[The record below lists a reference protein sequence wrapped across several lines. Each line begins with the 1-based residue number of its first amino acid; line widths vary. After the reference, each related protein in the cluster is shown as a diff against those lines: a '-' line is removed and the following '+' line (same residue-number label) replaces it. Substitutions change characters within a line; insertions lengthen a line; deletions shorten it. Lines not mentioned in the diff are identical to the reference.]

1 MLRRIIISVLAA
13 LALCGTGLYA
23 QTGHGDARR
32 GNRQFAREKWAEADI
47 SYRKALVKDSL
58 SFANNYNLADNL
70 YRQGATEEAAKYMDK
85 AIELSEGQ
93 ERDGDA
99 YFNRGDFAMSA
110 KDWQTAVDML
120 KKAMLADPGDLE
132 AKENY
137 TYAKKMLENSQN
149 NGGGQNQNNQDQNQ
163 DQNQN
168 QQNQDQNNDQNKD
181 QNQDQNKD
189 QNNQNNGQNNR
200 DQNQN
205 QNNDQNRDNQGQN
218 GQNPDGQDSEGS
230 GDPQI
235 SPRQARQVLDAVAA
249 KEKETRDKVEK
260 EKAALLK
267 ARRLDKNW

>member
-1 MLRRIIISVLAA
+1 MLRRIIISVFAA
-13 LALCGTGLYA
+13 VALCGTGLYA

-47 SYRKALVKDSL
+47 SYRKALVRDSL

-70 YRQGATEEAAKYMDK
+70 YRQGAAEEAGKYMDK

-93 ERDGDA
+93 EKDVDA

-137 TYAKKMLENSQN
+137 TYAKKMLENSRN
-149 NGGGQNQNNQDQNQ
+149 NGGGQSQNNRDQNRDQNQ
-163 DQNQN
+163 QNQDPN
-168 QQNQDQNNDQNKD
+168 QQNQDQNRD
-181 QNQDQNKD
+181 NQDQNKD
-189 QNNQNNGQNNR
+189 QDNQNNGQNNQDR
-200 DQNQN
+200 N
-205 QNNDQNRDNQGQN
+205 QNNDRNRDGQGQN
-218 GQNPDGQDSEGS
+218 GQNPDGQDSEGG

-267 ARRLDKNW
+267 SRRLDKNW